1 VPDTDLRI
9 VPVDAQD
16 ADNAEAWGDIHNTI
30 IPASPLSA
38 DEVAERIT
46 RNLLTLAY
54 DGDVLVGNATVRP
67 PRDGVATV
75 IVRILEPYRRRGHG
89 SAYLERM
96 LAEARALGAGRIET
110 VVLQANT
117 DGLSFA
123 RRHGFEEVERYEVDG
138 AAYVDLVLR
147 HSSASSA

>member
-1 VPDTDLRI
+1 MPENDDLRI
-9 VPVDAQD
+9 VPVDAE
-16 ADNAEAWGDIHNTI
+16 NAEAWRDIHNAI

-38 DEVAERIT
+38 ADVAERRT

-54 DGDVLVGNATVRP
+54 AGDTLVGNATVRAP
-67 PRDGVATV
+67 QDGAVTV
-75 IVRILEPYRRRGHG
+75 IVRILAAHRRRGHG

-96 LAEARALGAGRIET
+96 LDQAWALGAERIET
-110 VVLQANT
+110 VVLEANA
-117 DGLSFA
+117 DGLAFA
-123 RRHGFEEVERYEVDG
+123 RRHGFEEIERYEVDG